1 MRPVLTTAAVLL
13 LGALSAG
20 LYLLENETQRL
31 QRHLAGLDRQLIG
44 VEKSIQVLEAEWS
57 YLNRPER
64 LQDLAVRYVDRLGL
78 KPIQPAQTGPLAV
91 LPRRQAGGGAGS
103 LPRPAFKPPPPKG
116 LLLVG
121 TGQNQ

>member
-1 MRPVLTTAAVLL
+1 MRPVLTSAAVLL

-31 QRHLAGLDRQLIG
+31 ERRLARLDRQVIE

-64 LQDLAVRYVDRLGL
+64 LQDLAVRFIDRLGL
-78 KPIQPAQTGPLAV
+78 KPIRPAQTGRLAE
-91 LPRRQAGGGAGS
+91 LPQRRAAGGAGD
-103 LPRPAFKPPPPKG
+103 LPLPAFKPLPPED

-121 TGQNQ
+121 TGRNR

>member
-1 MRPVLTTAAVLL
+1 MRPVLTSAAVLL

-31 QRHLAGLDRQLIG
+31 QRRLAGLDRQVIG

-78 KPIQPAQTGPLAV
+78 KPIQPAQTGPLAA
-91 LPRRQAGGGAGS
+91 LPRRQAGD

-121 TGQNQ
+121 TGRNQ

>member
-1 MRPVLTTAAVLL
+1 MRPVLTSAAVLL

-31 QRHLAGLDRQLIG
+31 ERRLARLDRQVIE

-78 KPIQPAQTGPLAV
+78 KPIRPLQTGPLAA
-91 LPRRQAGGGAGS
+91 LPRRQAGDGAGG
-103 LPRPAFKPPPPKG
+103 LPRPAFKPLPPKG

-121 TGQNQ
+121 TGRSQ